1 MKTHFLKVDEKEKQI
16 TQNHKSIAYE
26 LHQRKDFKDVV
37 CKKPWGYEF
46 LVYESAKI
54 GIWYL
59 RLEKGG
65 STSLHTHF
73 HKDTFMIVLSGCAK
87 LTLINN
93 EVISLSSMESVY
105 IPKEKFH
112 AISTFSDE
120 TYILEME
127 IFDKTATFSD
137 KNDLLRIDDQYNRKK
152 TGYESSIELIRDN
165 LSDYNYFYF
174 VRGFLKE
181 LFGITFSVWDL
192 NSETISKIASTQYSI
207 LLSGE
212 VYMKGNVLKEG
223 SILSAND
230 YEEIS
235 NEATVLSLEKIDWQE
250 DSKIIYSLDQL
261 KLKVAELKAK
271 EQKIILSSGC
281 FDILHVGHLD
291 ILKKAKALG
300 DKLIICLSNDEQ
312 IRKLKGEG
320 RPVNNYE
327 DRINLF
333 KVIPYVD
340 YIVLYDEKGIET
352 EETLGSIMKC
362 VDPYMWVKGTDY
374 TVEKILDK
382 HPYLKK
388 VTLIPL
394 VENKSTTN
402 IINKIK
408 T

>member
-1 MKTHFLKVDEKEKQI
+1 MKTHFLKVNPTEQQI
-16 TQNHKSIAYE
+16 IEHHNSIANE
-26 LHQRKDFKDVV
+26 LHERKDFKNVI

-46 LVYESAKI
+46 LVYESEKL

-59 RLEKGG
+59 KLEKGG

-87 LTLINN
+87 LTLIDN
-93 EVISLSSMESVY
+93 EVLSLSAFESVF

-127 IFDKTATFSD
+127 IFDTTAKFSD

-152 TGYESSIELIRDN
+152 TGYESSIELVTTNLHDYAHFYLGAGFQKEMFGAN
-165 LSDYNYFYF
+165 LSVFEVTED
-174 VRGFLKE
+174 
-181 LFGITFSVWDL
+181 SVK
-192 NSETISKIASTQYSI
+192 TIQSYQYAI
-207 LLSGE
+207 LLRGE
-212 VYMKGNVLKEG
+212 LYSQGNVLKEG
-223 SILSAND
+223 SLLREKA
-230 YEEIS
+230 YEGIS
-235 NEATVLSLEKIDWQE
+235 KGALVLGLEKIGWQE
-250 DSKIIYSLDQL
+250 DSKLIYSMDHLRLKVKEL
-261 KLKVAELKAK
+261 KLSKKQVV
-271 EQKIILSSGC
+271 LSSGC
-281 FDILHVGHLD
+281 FDILHVGHLE

-300 DKLIICLSNDEQ
+300 DCLIVCLSNDEQ
-312 IRKLKGEG
+312 IRKLKGEN

-333 KVIPYVD
+333 KTIPYVD
-340 YIVLYDEKGIET
+340 YIVLYEESNIER

-362 VDPYMWVKGTDY
+362 VDPAMWVKGTDY

-388 VTLIPL
+388 IVLIPL

-402 IINKIK
+402 IIQKIK